1 MVTVSIP
8 DVHFFTLL
16 PSFLRLFVVLLPDL
30 KIIDSYQ
37 NNITDTLYLLVY
49 SAPAVVVG
57 GLPVQLVV
65 LPHPDP
71 LVAVAEVQDPVPVLL
86 IVHEIPGISKNIN
99 MNIMNFTNRTSLSPV
114 TIGPDVLPPAL
125 PGAALREVS
134 LVDAALR
141 RHHRP
146 LLASVLVVL
155 VLAAS

>member
-1 MVTVSIP
+1 MS
-8 DVHFFTLL
+8 TLL
-16 PSFLRLFVVLLPDL
+16 PSFLRLFVVLLPNL
-30 KIIDSYQ
+30 KIFYSNQ
-37 NNITDTLYLLVY
+37 KNITDTPHLLVY

-65 LPHPDP
+65 LPHPHP

-99 MNIMNFTNRTSLSPV
+99 MNIMNITSLSPV
-114 TIGPDVLPPAL
+114 SIGPDVLPPAL
-125 PGAALREVS
+125 PGPALREVS
-134 LVDAALR
+134 LVDAALS

>member
-1 MVTVSIP
+1 MS
-8 DVHFFTLL
+8 TLL
-16 PSFLRLFVVLLPDL
+16 PSFLRLFVVLLPNL
-30 KIIDSYQ
+30 KIFYSNQ
-37 NNITDTLYLLVY
+37 KNITDTPHLLVY

-65 LPHPDP
+65 LPHPHP

-86 IVHEIPGISKNIN
+86 IVHEIPGISININ
-99 MNIMNFTNRTSLSPV
+99 MNIMNFMNQTSLPPV
-114 TIGPDVLPPAL
+114 SVGPDVLPPAL